1 MSNENVSYMEI
12 SSYYEKNRQADVVR
26 SVGLNENNY
35 WGVRYWIDG
44 NPLGIEWYPT
54 KLRSIPQILHY
65 KFVTPLMAPS
75 TPYHECHQGVYFWI
89 NAWYN
94 IPISNK
100 E

>member
-54 KLRSIPQILHY
+54 KSEVYAADAAENYIRGIKEY
-65 KFVTPLMAPS
+65 PS
-75 TPYHECHQGVYFWI
+75 NP
-89 NAWYN
+89 AL
-94 IPISNK
+94 
-100 E
+100 